1 MTLKILTIKKT
12 TDFKNIKNY
21 CKKYHS
27 NSLILTEHKTPSK
40 YLFNKKIGKNLV
52 DFCRV
57 GTTVS
62 KIVSKSSCDR
72 NLVKRRI
79 RQAIKSIAPTIAKN
93 HHDYVIIAKKQI
105 LEVDYKKIYNDL
117 KLCFKKI

>member
-12 TDFKNIKNY
+12 ADFTNIKKY

-27 NSLILTEHKTPSK
+27 NTLILTEHQTPQK
-40 YLFNKKIGKNLV
+40 FFFNKKLGKNVV

-62 KIVSKSSCDR
+62 KIVSKSACER
-72 NLVKRRI
+72 NLIKRRI
-79 RQAIKSIAPTIAKN
+79 RQAIKLIAPTIAKN
-93 HHDYVIIAKKQI
+93 HCDYVIIAKKQI
-105 LEVDYKKIYNDL
+105 LEVDYKKIYSDL
-117 KLCFKKI
+117 KFCFKKI

>member
-1 MTLKILTIKKT
+1 MTLKVLTIKKSAE
-12 TDFKNIKNY
+12 FKNIKNY

-27 NSLILTEHKTPSK
+27 NSLILTESKTSTK
-40 YLFNKKIGKNLV
+40 HLLNKESGKNLE

-62 KIVSKSSCDR
+62 KIVSKSACER
-72 NLVKRRI
+72 NLIKRRI
-79 RQAIKSIAPTIAKN
+79 REATKSIAPKIAKN

-117 KLCFKKI
+117 KFCFKRI